1 MWGRADIS
9 TGSGDCAR
17 KGRPGVLTAVDDGSS
32 VVWYKTINIDNRED
46 GGGAWG
52 NLKRCDRTGLMPED
66 FYDQIAGILR
76 LARKTAYV
84 AVNFTM
90 VQAYWE
96 IGRAIVA
103 QQDGE
108 ERAQYGASLIA
119 ILSKRLTVEF
129 GKGFDE
135 SNLLNMRRFYL
146 AFPIQD
152 SLRPEL
158 SWTHYRKLIKVK
170 DETARTW
177 YMNEAA
183 DEQWSTRQLDRQIS
197 TLYYER
203 LLSSRD
209 KAPVVREA
217 REKLAAVEPEGFI
230 KDPYVLEFL
239 DLKDYPALRE
249 SELEQALID
258 NL

>member
-1 MWGRADIS
+1 M
-9 TGSGDCAR
+9 
-17 KGRPGVLTAVDDGSS
+17 
-32 VVWYKTINIDNRED
+32 
-46 GGGAWG
+46 G

-135 SNLLNMRRFYL
+135 SNLLNMRRVYL
-146 AFPIQD
+146 AFPI
-152 SLRPEL
+152 
-158 SWTHYRKLIKVK
+158 
-170 DETARTW
+170 
-177 YMNEAA
+177 
-183 DEQWSTRQLDRQIS
+183 
-197 TLYYER
+197 
-203 LLSSRD
+203 
-209 KAPVVREA
+209 
-217 REKLAAVEPEGFI
+217 
-230 KDPYVLEFL
+230 
-239 DLKDYPALRE
+239 
-249 SELEQALID
+249 
-258 NL
+258 

>member
-1 MWGRADIS
+1 
-9 TGSGDCAR
+9 
-17 KGRPGVLTAVDDGSS
+17 
-32 VVWYKTINIDNRED
+32 
-46 GGGAWG
+46 
-52 NLKRCDRTGLMPED
+52 MPED

-177 YMNEAA
+177 YMNEAS